1 MAGMEGFTR
10 LAGRSKAQ
18 VSTVKLGA
26 DSVNQGLRYKGI
38 FDLNEVYRI
47 IYDWLVSKGFQVQE
61 SKYRSIVLPHGAKE
75 LSFDWNAHKKGN
87 EFVMV
92 HMMIHFQIEDL
103 QEIEVL
109 KDGEKKK
116 LVKGILFIRVTQD
129 LEYDFSEQFAYS
141 KMHQTIVRFLADF
154 MWAKKIET
162 YWEDKARFKSY
173 ELVNVIKETLD
184 FMTKGNEHYDVW

>member
-1 MAGMEGFTR
+1 MEGFTR

-75 LSFDWNAHKKGN
+75 LSFDWNAHKKRKRICHGSHDDPLSDRGFAGN
-87 EFVMV
+87 RGSQRWRKE
-92 HMMIHFQIEDL
+92 
-103 QEIEVL
+103 
-109 KDGEKKK
+109 
-116 LVKGILFIRVTQD
+116 
-129 LEYDFSEQFAYS
+129 
-141 KMHQTIVRFLADF
+141 
-154 MWAKKIET
+154 
-162 YWEDKARFKSY
+162 KARERNPFYSRY
-173 ELVNVIKETLD
+173 SGFGV
-184 FMTKGNEHYDVW
+184 